1 MDKELMK
8 YLSSPIEIKYHSEG
22 RRIVG
27 EKFVD
32 SEDALR
38 QEIERV
44 KGLGS
49 ILIISDDI
57 TKYSAIDGVE
67 VRPSTNVN
75 GGEFDYVFV
84 DKK

>member
-1 MDKELMK
+1 MK
-8 YLSSPIEIKYHSEG
+8 HLSSPIEIKYYSEG
-22 RRIVG
+22 RRTVG

-38 QEIERV
+38 REIDRV

-49 ILIISDDI
+49 ILIIADDPS
-57 TKYSAIDGVE
+57 KYSAIDGVT